1 MPRAVI
7 WLGEVVDAGKGLG
20 PAPVAAPGFKL
31 RTGERVGRTLARSG
45 ASPGWETPPCYNAPW
60 QLRKLFSFIS
70 PGNPLNSD
78 SGAKGRA
85 PGYKTGKARA
95 GSAMVGWGILRMKE
109 VDMAAALEDLKVVDL
124 TRTLAG
130 PFCTM
135 MLGDMGADVVK
146 IEEPARGDETRSW
159 YPFWNDEST
168 QFLSFNRNKRSLSL
182 NLKEQE
188 AVDIVLAMAAD
199 ADVMVESFRT
209 GALDRMGLG
218 YEAVRAINPGIV
230 YCSISGYG
238 RTGPMADM
246 PGYDL
251 IIQAYSGLM
260 HLTGEPD
267 GLPARVGFSL
277 VDLFTGMLAY
287 GSILT
292 ALRHKDQTGL
302 GQWIDTSLLD
312 GQVATMSYHAT
323 GYMGTGVEPHR
334 LGSGHPS
341 LVPYQ
346 SFPASDGYFI
356 LACANDG
363 LWERTCRAVGRA
375 ELLDDP
381 RFKTNTDRVAHR
393 AECVEIFSTL
403 FQTDTVAHWVKLISA
418 AGVPCGPINR
428 VSDVVND
435 SQVLARNMIAD
446 MPHPNVPDLRVP
458 GSPIKLTETPAS
470 IRRPPPGLGQDNED
484 ILSELG
490 FDSDRVADL
499 KRRGV
504 VGG

>member
-1 MPRAVI
+1 
-7 WLGEVVDAGKGLG
+7 
-20 PAPVAAPGFKL
+20 
-31 RTGERVGRTLARSG
+31 
-45 ASPGWETPPCYNAPW
+45 
-60 QLRKLFSFIS
+60 
-70 PGNPLNSD
+70 
-78 SGAKGRA
+78 
-85 PGYKTGKARA
+85 
-95 GSAMVGWGILRMKE
+95 
-109 VDMAAALEDLKVVDL
+109 MAAALENLKVVDL

-135 MLGDMGADVVK
+135 MMGDMGADVVK
-146 IEEPARGDETRSW
+146 IEEPNLGDETRSW
-159 YPFWNDEST
+159 TPFWNGEST

-182 NLKEQE
+182 NLKDQE
-188 AVDIVLAMAAD
+188 AVDIVLGLAAK
-199 ADVMVESFRT
+199 ADVMVESFRG

-218 YEAVRAINPGIV
+218 YDAVRKINPGIV

-238 RTGPMADM
+238 RTGPKAKL

-260 HLTGEPD
+260 NLTGEPD
-267 GLPARVGFSL
+267 GMPLRVGFSL
-277 VDLFTGMLAY
+277 VDLFTGMMAY

-292 ALRHKDQTGL
+292 ALRHRDSTGQ

-323 GYMGTGVEPHR
+323 GYLGTGVEPHR

-363 LWERTCRAVGRA
+363 LWERACRAIGRGD
-375 ELLDDP
+375 LLDDP

-393 AECVEIFSTL
+393 GECVEIFNQT
-403 FQTDTVAHWVKLISA
+403 FQTGTVAHWVELISG

-435 SQVLARNMIAD
+435 PQVKARNMLAEI
-446 MPHPNVPDLRVP
+446 PHPKVPDLRVP
-458 GSPIKLTETPAS
+458 ASPLKLTETPPA
-470 IRRPPPGLGQDNED
+470 IRRAPPALGQDNQE
-484 ILSELG
+484 ILTEVGYDAAGIAGLR
-490 FDSDRVADL
+490 D
-499 KRRGV
+499 RGV
-504 VGG
+504 IGS